1 MKHVCCAGQ
10 FSKKRPGSCCTDK
23 TMPVGTQLCLTQPS
37 ACSSAVIPLWLTLGF
52 SALYLSRRAW
62 MRAPYSGSTSEKF
75 LTWSQRKED
84 TYKHLHTHTLTPS
97 VRFTVR
103 PRQVRKDISIGICT
117 TRHIIIHTLEEDLEV
132 EQRKFFSLCAE
143 LPWRSHFTY

>member
-1 MKHVCCAGQ
+1 MSDPAQCSLLCSHTTLAHLRLLGIVFIQKSLDAG
-10 FSKKRPGSCCTDK
+10 
-23 TMPVGTQLCLTQPS
+23 PVLRVDVREILDLES
-37 ACSSAVIPLWLTLGF
+37 
-52 SALYLSRRAW
+52 
-62 MRAPYSGSTSEKF
+62 
-75 LTWSQRKED
+75 KED

-103 PRQVRKDISIGICT
+103 PRQVRKDILIGICT
-117 TRHIIIHTLEEDLEV
+117 TRHIIIHTLEEDLAF